1 MAQIDWHPVYL
12 SMTIALE
19 SLCVVTLLGVPF
31 ALFMARAKFSGKEF
45 IEAIITL
52 PLVLPPVV
60 TGFALLLLVGKNGP
74 VGRLL
79 HELFSIQVVFT
90 PQAAAIAATV
100 IAFPLMYQ
108 SAKAAFQSIDTN
120 LEDVARTLG
129 ASEIRV
135 AFTIVLP
142 LSWPGLVA
150 GMVLAYARALGEFG
164 ATIMLAGNIP
174 GKTQTIP
181 TAIYFAADSNDMATA
196 GLYVIIISALSFLMI
211 FGANLWLKKRM
222 AATTRKEM

>member
-12 SMTIALE
+12 SLFIALE
-19 SLCVVTLLGVPF
+19 SLCVVILIGVPL

-45 IEAIITL
+45 IEAFITL

-60 TGFALLLLVGKNGP
+60 TGFALLLLFGKNGP
-74 VGRLL
+74 AGRLL
-79 HELFSIQVVFT
+79 HDLVGLQIVFT

-108 SAKAAFQSIDTN
+108 SAKAAFQSVDTN

-129 ASEIRV
+129 AGEIRV
-135 AFTIVLP
+135 FFTVALP
-142 LSWPGLVA
+142 LAWPGLVA

-164 ATIMLAGNIP
+164 ATIMIAGNIP

-181 TAIYFAADSNDMATA
+181 TAIYFAADSNDLATA
-196 GLYVIIISALSFLMI
+196 GIYVAIISILTFLMI
-211 FGANLWLKKRM
+211 FGANLWLKKHL
-222 AATTRKEM
+222 AATARKEG